1 MSPKATV
8 HKCELSISDMDR
20 HYYATHALTIAQH
33 PSETADRAMVR
44 VATFALFADERLEF
58 GRGLSSTDEPD
69 LWRKSLTGDVEQWID
84 LGQPEEARIRRACG
98 RSREVVVVGY
108 SGRGFGIWWA
118 KNADALAR
126 CANLTVIELGA
137 GVAESLAPMLKRNM
151 QVQTLVQDGEVQW
164 SDEATTVAFTP
175 VVHMRSG
182 VRS

>member
-44 VATFALFADERLEF
+44 LATFALFADERLEF

-69 LWRKSLTGDVEQWID
+69 LWRKSLTGEIDQWID
-84 LGQPEEARIRRACG
+84 LGQPDEARIRRACG

-108 SGRGFGIWWA
+108 SGRGFGIWWE
-118 KNADALAR
+118 KNAAALAR
-126 CANLTVIELGA
+126 CANLTVVELAA
-137 GVAESLAPMLKRNM
+137 GVAESLGPMLARNM
-151 QVQTLVQDGEVQW
+151 KVQALVQDGEVQW
-164 SDEATTVAFTP
+164 SDESTTVAFAP
-175 VVHMRSG
+175 IFHMKGGDRS
-182 VRS
+182 